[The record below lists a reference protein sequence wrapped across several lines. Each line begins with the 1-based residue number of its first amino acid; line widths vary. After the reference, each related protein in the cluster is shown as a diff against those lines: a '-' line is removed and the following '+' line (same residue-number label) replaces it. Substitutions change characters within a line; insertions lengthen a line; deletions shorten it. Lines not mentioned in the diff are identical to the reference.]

1 LVTGE
6 RGGNT
11 SPAKSSR
18 MKIDILVVGA
28 GFAGSVI
35 AERFASDG
43 KSVLVIDKRPHIAGN
58 AFDELDSS
66 GVLVHRYGPHIFHTN
81 AIQVEEYLSRFT
93 AWRKYEHRVL
103 SSVDGKL
110 YPVPINLQTINQLYN
125 LSLDE
130 AGAAKFL
137 ENVREKREPVR
148 NSEDIVLNNVGRD
161 LCDKFFRNYT
171 RKQWGL
177 DLSELSPA
185 VAGRIPVRT
194 NSDDRYFT
202 DKFQSMPAEGYT
214 KMFERMLGHPN
225 IRVELSTEFESVRH
239 NVKAEKTFYSGP
251 IDAYFDF
258 CYGRL
263 PYRSLSFRH
272 QHLPC
277 EERYQPVGTVN
288 YPNEHE
294 YTRITEFKHLTG
306 QIHTGTSIVREFPQI
321 DGDPYYPVPTAEN
334 QVLYQ
339 SYRKLADAEPATF
352 FIGRL
357 AEYRYYNMDQVVAA
371 ALLLSGKHL
380 KGT

>member
-1 LVTGE
+1 
-6 RGGNT
+6 
-11 SPAKSSR
+11 

-28 GFAGSVI
+28 GFAGAVI
-35 AERFASDG
+35 AERFASNG

-81 AIQVEEYLSRFT
+81 ALHVEEYLSRFT

-130 AGAAKFL
+130 AGAAEFL
-137 ENVREKREPVR
+137 ENVREKREPVL
-148 NSEDIVLNNVGRD
+148 NSEDIVLNNVGKD

-177 DLSELSPA
+177 DLSELSPT

-225 IRVELSTEFESVRH
+225 IRVELSTEFESIRH
-239 NVKAEKTFYSGP
+239 KVKVEKIFYSGP

-258 CYGRL
+258 CYGKL

-272 QHLPC
+272 QHLSY
-277 EERYQPVGTVN
+277 EEQYQSVGTVN
-288 YPNEHE
+288 YPNDYE

-306 QIHTGTSIVREFPQI
+306 QIHAGTSIVREFPQT

-334 QVLYQ
+334 QALYQ

-380 KGT
+380 KSI